1 VIRPD
6 SAARDT
12 RLPDARILDTVVQ
25 ILETRGYDAVQL
37 REVARRS
44 QASLTTIYKQYS
56 NRDGLIAAAVQMWM
70 DEHRFAQLS
79 SQSRQANQSLYV
91 GLMRAL
97 RTIFLPWEEH
107 PGMLT
112 AYFRVRATAGGQQ
125 LVRHGLD
132 MAVPAFFQVLG
143 DIEEDFL
150 ADLDT
155 TISALVYGLV
165 GRFTAGEI
173 AVTEIL
179 PILDRAVFR
188 LTSGYEARHTQAT
201 DLRPPPARSE
211 PAKHVDAQPL

>member
-1 VIRPD
+1 VIRSD
-6 SAARDT
+6 NAARET
-12 RLPDARILDTVVQ
+12 RPPDARILDTVVQ

-79 SQSRQANQSLYV
+79 SQGHQAGQSLYV

-132 MAVPAFFQVLG
+132 VAVPAFFQVLG

-155 TISALVYGLV
+155 TISTLVYGLV

-188 LTSGYEARHTQAT
+188 LTSGYEARH
-201 DLRPPPARSE
+201 
-211 PAKHVDAQPL
+211 AQPKDPHSPAATFKTGEIR